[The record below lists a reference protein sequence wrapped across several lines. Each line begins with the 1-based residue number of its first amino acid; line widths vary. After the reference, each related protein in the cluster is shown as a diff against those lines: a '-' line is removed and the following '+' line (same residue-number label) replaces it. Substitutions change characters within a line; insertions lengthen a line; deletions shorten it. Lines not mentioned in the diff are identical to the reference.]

1 MGKASKEHRA
11 KVLKRNLKT
20 KQEKSGMQKA
30 FDLLMEE
37 QIKKMGEK
45 DVKVEAGGEELN
57 FEIVQDKYVEHA
69 FKFTPNEEESAK
81 ITKEFEGN
89 VAFKESQPDL
99 MMSEKFEI
107 TEEEQK

>member
-1 MGKASKEHRA
+1 MGNASKEHRA

-20 KQEKSGMQKA
+20 KQEKSGMQRA

-37 QIKKMGEK
+37 QIKKMNEK
-45 DVKVEAGGEELN
+45 DVKVEVGGEELN
-57 FEIVQDKYVEHA
+57 FEIVQDKYIEHA

-89 VAFKESQPDL
+89 VAFKESHPEL
-99 MMSEKFEI
+99 MGNNVEI